1 MPDECASM
9 RSMARW
15 VLPVLVGPS
24 TAVTPAPRAWASR
37 LIGDEKEIGI
47 FIQRQGSDLSFLCS
61 DKSLACHMRGL
72 SCAASLCR
80 YLRRRGTWRSKPRL
94 AMRTAGFFAEDLP
107 RAIFAHHSCEGWA

>member
-1 MPDECASM
+1 M

-37 LIGDEKEIGI
+37 FIGDEKEIGI
-47 FIQRQGSDLSFLCS
+47 FIQGQVWDLSCLCS

-72 SCAASLCR
+72 SCAASLRR
-80 YLRRRGTWRSKPRL
+80 YLRRRGTWRSQPHL
-94 AMRTAGFFAEDLP
+94 AMRIEGFFAEDLP
-107 RAIFAHHSCEGWA
+107 AAIFADHSCEGGFEGFSC